1 MECKQEKTRMTVAI
15 LQVGL
20 IISYSFAF
28 ALVIIVIGLF
38 GKAQDGR
45 SDLLFLSNCP
55 LFFAQDNV
63 NPTIAN
69 CNYVFVGEALTSE
82 GLFVL
87 IILGTLK
94 LVLGLMK

>member
-1 MECKQEKTRMTVAI
+1 MTVVI

-20 IISYSFAF
+20 MISYSFAF
-28 ALVIIVIGLF
+28 ALIMIVIGLF

-45 SDLLFLSNCP
+45 SDLLFLQNCP
-55 LFFAQDNV
+55 LFLTRDNF

-69 CNYVFVGEALTSE
+69 CNYVFVGEALTAE
-82 GLFVL
+82 GLLVL